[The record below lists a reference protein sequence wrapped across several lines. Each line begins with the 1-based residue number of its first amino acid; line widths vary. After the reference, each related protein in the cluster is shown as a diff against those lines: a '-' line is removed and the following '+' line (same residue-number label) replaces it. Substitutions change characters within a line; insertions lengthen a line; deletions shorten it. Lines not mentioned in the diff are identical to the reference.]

1 MKIDKFFELSYCV
14 NLDERKDRWD
24 SCQKEF
30 KKLDFYPERFSAIKH
45 ENTPEGCRQSHL
57 AILKKA
63 KEENKNVLIFEDD
76 VEFSDNAGAIIERA
90 LNELSVLKWWNMFYL
105 GGNILRPFYQIT
117 DHLAKLSHCQ
127 STHAYGV
134 NKEFLDTLIHWI
146 EARPMIIDVLYAD
159 GIIPYN
165 NCFITVPMVAIQRAS
180 YSDIEK
186 RMMDYSVP
194 IERYNKFLVKKPF

>member
-1 MKIDKFFELSYCV
+1 M
-14 NLDERKDRWD
+14 
-24 SCQKEF
+24 
-30 KKLDFYPERFSAIKH
+30 
-45 ENTPEGCRQSHL
+45 
-57 AILKKA
+57 
-63 KEENKNVLIFEDD
+63 
-76 VEFSDNAGAIIERA
+76 EFSDNAGAIIERA

-186 RMMDYSVP
+186 RTMDYSVP

>member
-1 MKIDKFFELSYCV
+1 MKISDIFELSYCI
-14 NLDERKDRWD
+14 NLDERKDRWE

-30 KKLDFYPERFSAIKH
+30 KKIDFYPERFSAIKH
-45 ENTPEGCRQSHL
+45 ENTPEWCRQSHL

-186 RMMDYSVP
+186 RTMDYSVP